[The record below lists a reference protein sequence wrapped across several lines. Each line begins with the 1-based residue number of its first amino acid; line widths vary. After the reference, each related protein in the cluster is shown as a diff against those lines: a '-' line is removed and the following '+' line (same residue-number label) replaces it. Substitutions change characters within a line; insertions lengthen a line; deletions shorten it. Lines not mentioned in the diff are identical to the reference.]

1 MGAST
6 IRTEIRQAIE
16 VLRKEGIAMRYLGR
30 TGRGH
35 MRFEVTLPKGRMR
48 TLIAPSTPSDYRGA
62 ANMLA
67 MARRWAREET

>member
-1 MGAST
+1 
-6 IRTEIRQAIE
+6 
-16 VLRKEGIAMRYLGR
+16 MRYLGR